1 MINATQIRR
10 GMLIIL
16 DGQLFRVLE
25 ATHVTPGR
33 WKAMMQTKLR
43 NIKDGSLLNYRF
55 RSEDRVEQAFL
66 EEVEMQFLY
75 KAGEDAVFMNLENY
89 EQIRLSPEIIGD
101 GVNYLVPNIVFII
114 ELYEGRPVAVRPPLV
129 VELRVIKTEPFMKG
143 ATQSASSKPATLETG
158 LIVTVPQFI
167 NEGDAV
173 RIDTRDDKYVERA
186 KTG

>member
-16 DGQLFRVLE
+16 EGQLFRVLE

-43 NIKDGSLLNYRF
+43 NIKDGTLRTHRF
-55 RSEDRVEQAFL
+55 RSEVRVEQAFL
-66 EEVEMQFLY
+66 EEVEMEFLY

-101 GVNYLVPNIVFII
+101 GVNYLVPNIAFTV
-114 ELYEGRPVAVRPPLV
+114 ELYEGRPAEIRPPP
-129 VELRVIKTEPFMKG
+129 T
-143 ATQSASSKPATLETG
+143 A
-158 LIVTVPQFI
+158 
-167 NEGDAV
+167 
-173 RIDTRDDKYVERA
+173 
-186 KTG
+186 

>member
-16 DGQLFRVLE
+16 DGRLYRVLE

-66 EEVEMQFLY
+66 EEVEMEFLY
-75 KAGEDAVFMNLENY
+75 LAGEDAVFMNLENY

-101 GVNYLVPNIVFII
+101 GVHYLVPNIVFTI

-129 VELRVIKTEPFMKG
+129 VELKVVKTEPFMKG
-143 ATQSASSKPATLETG
+143 ATQSASSKPAALETG
-158 LIVTVPQFI
+158 LTVTVPQFI
-167 NEGDAV
+167 NEGDTV
-173 RIDTRDDKYVERA
+173 RIDSRDDTYIERA
-186 KTG
+186 KS

>member
-1 MINATQIRR
+1 
-10 GMLIIL
+10 MLIIL
-16 DGQLFRVLE
+16 EGQLYRVLE

-43 NIKDGSLLNYRF
+43 NIKDGTLLNYRF

-66 EEVEMQFLY
+66 EEVEMEFLY
-75 KAGEDAVFMNLENY
+75 NSGEDAVFMNLENY

-101 GVNYLVPNIVFII
+101 RVNYLVPNIIFTI
-114 ELYEGRPVAVRPPLV
+114 ELYEGRSVAVRPPLT
-129 VELRVIKTEPFMKG
+129 VELKIIKTEPFMKG

-167 NEGDAV
+167 NEGDVV
-173 RIDTRDDKYVERA
+173 RIDTRDDKYLERA

>member
-10 GMLIIL
+10 GMLIVL
-16 DGQLFRVLE
+16 EGQLFRVLE
-25 ATHVTPGR
+25 AIHVTPGR

-43 NIKDGSLLNYRF
+43 NIKDGSLLNHRF

-66 EEVEMQFLY
+66 EEVEMEFLY
-75 KAGEDAVFMNLENY
+75 KVGEDSVFMNLENY

-101 GVNYLVPNIVFII
+101 GVNYLVSNIVFTI
-114 ELYEGRPVAVRPPLV
+114 ELYEGRPVAVRPSLV
-129 VELRVIKTEPFMKG
+129 VELKVIKTAPFMKG

-167 NEGDAV
+167 NEGDVV

>member
-10 GMLIIL
+10 GMIIIL
-16 DGQLFRVLE
+16 EGQLYRVLE

-43 NIKDGSLLNYRF
+43 HLKDGSLLNYRF

-66 EEVEMQFLY
+66 EEVEMEFLY
-75 KAGEDAVFMNLENY
+75 KAGEDSVFMNLENY

-101 GVNYLVPNIVFII
+101 GVRYLVPNIVFTI
-114 ELYEGRPVAVRPPLV
+114 ELYESRPVAVRPPLTVELKV
-129 VELRVIKTEPFMKG
+129 VETEPFLKG

-158 LIVTVPQFI
+158 LVVTVPQFI
-167 NEGDAV
+167 NAGNII
-173 RIDTRDDKYVERA
+173 RIDTREDKYLERA
-186 KTG
+186 KSG

>member
-16 DGQLFRVLE
+16 EGQLYRVLE

-43 NIKDGSLLNYRF
+43 NIKDGTLLNYRF

-66 EEVEMQFLY
+66 EEVEMEFLY
-75 KAGEDAVFMNLENY
+75 KAGEDSVFMNLINY

-101 GVNYLVPNIVFII
+101 GVNYLVPNIIFTI
-114 ELYEGRPVAVRPPLV
+114 ELYEGRPVAVRPPLTV
-129 VELRVIKTEPFMKG
+129 DLKIIKTEPFMKG

-158 LIVTVPQFI
+158 LLITVPQFL
-167 NEGDAV
+167 NEGDVV
-173 RIDTRDDKYVERA
+173 RIDTRDDKYLERA

>member
-10 GMLIIL
+10 GMLITL
-16 DGQLFRVLE
+16 EGQLYRVLE

-43 NIKDGSLLNYRF
+43 NIKDGTLLNYRF

-66 EEVEMQFLY
+66 EEVEMEFLY

-89 EQIRLSPEIIGD
+89 EQIRLSSEIIGD
-101 GVNYLVPNIVFII
+101 GVNYLVPNIVFTV
-114 ELYEGRPVAVRPPLV
+114 EFYEGRPVAVRPPLT
-129 VELRVIKTEPFMKG
+129 VEMKIVKTEPFMKG

-158 LIVTVPQFI
+158 LIVTVPQFLDA
-167 NEGDAV
+167 GDII
-173 RIDTRDDKYVERA
+173 RIDTREDKYLERV
-186 KTG
+186 KSG

>member
-16 DGQLFRVLE
+16 EGQLFRVLE

-43 NIKDGSLLNYRF
+43 NIKDGTLLNHRF

-66 EEVEMQFLY
+66 EEVEMEFLY
-75 KAGEDAVFMNLENY
+75 RAGEDAVFMNLENY

-101 GVNYLVPNIVFII
+101 GVNYLVPNVVFTV
-114 ELYEGRPVAVRPPLV
+114 ELYEGRPVAVRPPLTV
-129 VELRVIKTEPFMKG
+129 DLKIVKTDPFMKG
-143 ATQSASSKPATLETG
+143 ATQSASSKPAILETG
-158 LIVTVPQFI
+158 LIVTVPQFL
-167 NEGDAV
+167 NEGDVV
-173 RIDTRDDKYVERA
+173 RIDTRDDKYLERA
-186 KTG
+186 RTG

>member
-16 DGQLFRVLE
+16 EGQLYRVLE

-43 NIKDGSLLNYRF
+43 NLKDGSLLNYRF
-55 RSEDRVEQAFL
+55 RSEDRVEQAYL
-66 EEVEMQFLY
+66 EEVEMEYLY
-75 KAGEDAVFMNLENY
+75 KTGEDSVFMNLENF

-101 GVNYLVPNIVFII
+101 GSRYLVPNIVFTV
-114 ELYEGRPVAVRPPLV
+114 ELYEGKPVAVRPPLTVELKV
-129 VELRVIKTEPFMKG
+129 VETEPFLKG

-158 LIVTVPQFI
+158 LIVSVPQFI
-167 NEGDAV
+167 NEGDV
-173 RIDTRDDKYVERA
+173 IRIDTREDKYLERA
-186 KTG
+186 KSG